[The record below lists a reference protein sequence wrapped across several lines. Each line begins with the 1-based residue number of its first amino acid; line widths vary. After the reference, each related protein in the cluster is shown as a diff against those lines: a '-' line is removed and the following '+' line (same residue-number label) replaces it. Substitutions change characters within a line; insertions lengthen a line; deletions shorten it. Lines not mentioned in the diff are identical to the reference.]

1 MHRLFYFLA
10 VMAFAALGAEESK
23 EKPNPLLSLDRLYGK
38 PEFSAKSYGVKWLE
52 AGQGYVRL
60 EKSKATK
67 EARDIVRVD
76 PATGK
81 REILVAA
88 KALIPEGKK
97 KPLAVSG
104 YTFTKDLAK
113 VLIYTNTRRVWRVH
127 SRGDYWVL
135 DRASGKLHQL
145 GGKEAPEAPEATLMF
160 AKFSP
165 ADSNRVAYVRD
176 KNVYVEDLAT
186 GRIEVLTKRSRDTV
200 INGTFDWVY
209 EEELGL
215 RDGFRWSPDGKRIAY
230 WQMDEEG
237 VKEMHMINNV
247 PGNYPQVVTFRYPKV
262 GETNARARVGVV
274 SADGGETTWVRVE
287 GDPRNHYIAR
297 MDWAD
302 NSKELLLQRLNRL
315 QNRNAVMIAD
325 AATGKARTVYTDRD
339 EAWIEVRFG
348 FTDWVEDQFT
358 YVSERAGWRQLYLV
372 SRAGEAKKL
381 TRGNF
386 DIIRMLKL
394 DAANGIA
401 YFTASPKNAT
411 ERYLYRINLDGTGL
425 KRLSPAKQR
434 GSHSYSISS
443 DAKWA
448 VHTFSSIHSPP
459 VTQLIKLSTHEPVRT
474 LEDNVALRK
483 KVAALAQ
490 PKREFFQINIGDG
503 VKVDAYAVLPP
514 NLDCSKKYPLFL
526 YVYGEPAGQTT
537 VNRWSGP
544 GGMWHW
550 MLAQQGYVVMSIDNR
565 GTTAPRGNA
574 WRKSIYR
581 QVGILA
587 SKDQAAAVRQVLKD
601 RPYLDADRVGV
612 WGWSGGGSMTLNAL
626 FRYPELYHAG
636 ISIAPVPNQLLYDT
650 IYQER
655 YMGLPDDNKEGY
667 KNGSPITFAKNLKGK
682 LQLIHGTA
690 DDNVHYQGMAKLV
703 DTLVAHNKPFE
714 MLAYPNRSHSIRE
727 GKGTTLHLR
736 TAMTEFLRRNL
747 PPGPR

>member
-145 GGKEAPEAPEATLMF
+145 GGKEAPEATLMF

-325 AATGKARTVYTDRD
+325 AATGEARTVYTDRD

-372 SRAGEAKKL
+372 SRAGEAKKV

-490 PKREFFQINIGDG
+490 PKREFFQIDIGDG

-636 ISIAPVPNQLLYDT
+636 ISIASVPNQLLYDT

>member
-38 PEFSAKSYGVKWLE
+38 PEFSVKSYGVKWLE

-145 GGKEAPEAPEATLMF
+145 GGKEASEATLMF

-165 ADSNRVAYVRD
+165 ADSNHVAYVRD

-262 GETNARARVGVV
+262 GEANARARVGVV

-372 SRAGEAKKL
+372 SRAGEAKKV

-490 PKREFFQINIGDG
+490 PKREFFQIDIGDG

-587 SKDQAAAVRQVLKD
+587 SKDQAAAVRQGLKD

>member
-145 GGKEAPEAPEATLMF
+145 GGKEAPEATLMF

-186 GRIEVLTKRSRDTV
+186 GRIEVLTKRFRDTV

-372 SRAGEAKKL
+372 SRAGEAKKV

-490 PKREFFQINIGDG
+490 PKREFFQIDIGDG

>member
-88 KALIPEGKK
+88 KALILEGEK

-135 DRASGKLHQL
+135 DRASGKLQQL
-145 GGKEAPEAPEATLMF
+145 GGKEAPEATLMF

-165 ADSNRVAYVRD
+165 TNSNRVAYVRD

-372 SRAGEAKKL
+372 SRAGEAKKV

-394 DAANGIA
+394 
-401 YFTASPKNAT
+401 SP
-411 ERYLYRINLDGTGL
+411 Y
-425 KRLSPAKQR
+425 
-434 GSHSYSISS
+434 
-443 DAKWA
+443 
-448 VHTFSSIHSPP
+448 
-459 VTQLIKLSTHEPVRT
+459 
-474 LEDNVALRK
+474 
-483 KVAALAQ
+483 
-490 PKREFFQINIGDG
+490 
-503 VKVDAYAVLPP
+503 
-514 NLDCSKKYPLFL
+514 
-526 YVYGEPAGQTT
+526 
-537 VNRWSGP
+537 
-544 GGMWHW
+544 
-550 MLAQQGYVVMSIDNR
+550 
-565 GTTAPRGNA
+565 
-574 WRKSIYR
+574 
-581 QVGILA
+581 
-587 SKDQAAAVRQVLKD
+587 
-601 RPYLDADRVGV
+601 
-612 WGWSGGGSMTLNAL
+612 
-626 FRYPELYHAG
+626 
-636 ISIAPVPNQLLYDT
+636 
-650 IYQER
+650 
-655 YMGLPDDNKEGY
+655 
-667 KNGSPITFAKNLKGK
+667 
-682 LQLIHGTA
+682 
-690 DDNVHYQGMAKLV
+690 
-703 DTLVAHNKPFE
+703 
-714 MLAYPNRSHSIRE
+714 
-727 GKGTTLHLR
+727 
-736 TAMTEFLRRNL
+736 
-747 PPGPR
+747 

>member
-1 MHRLFYFLA
+1 
-10 VMAFAALGAEESK
+10 MAFVALGVEESK
-23 EKPNPLLSLDRLYGK
+23 EKPNPLLSLERLYGK

-67 EARDIVRVD
+67 DARDIVRVD

-88 KALIPEGKK
+88 KALIPAGEK

-135 DRASGKLHQL
+135 DRASGKLRQL
-145 GGKEAPEAPEATLMF
+145 GGKEASEATLMF

-165 ADSNRVAYVRD
+165 TNSNRVAYVRD
-176 KNVYVEDLAT
+176 KNVYVEDLPT

-372 SRAGEAKKL
+372 SRAGEAKKV

-386 DIIRMLKL
+386 DIIRMLNL

-434 GSHSYSISS
+434 GSHSYSISL

-448 VHTFSSIHSPP
+448 VHTFSSIQSPP
-459 VTQLIKLSTHEPVRT
+459 VTQLIKLPAHEPVRT
-474 LEDNVALRK
+474 LEDNAALRA
-483 KVAALAQ
+483 KVKTLAE
-490 PKREFFQINIGDG
+490 PKREFFKIDIGDG
-503 VKVDAYAVLPP
+503 VQVDAYTVLPP
-514 NLDCSKKYPLFL
+514 KLDRSKKYPLFI

-601 RPYLDADRVGV
+601 RPYLDSDRVGV

-626 FRYPELYHAG
+626 FRYPDLYHAG

-747 PPGPR
+747 PPGPQ

>member
-1 MHRLFYFLA
+1 
-10 VMAFAALGAEESK
+10 
-23 EKPNPLLSLDRLYGK
+23 
-38 PEFSAKSYGVKWLE
+38 
-52 AGQGYVRL
+52 
-60 EKSKATK
+60 
-67 EARDIVRVD
+67 
-76 PATGK
+76 
-81 REILVAA
+81 
-88 KALIPEGKK
+88 
-97 KPLAVSG
+97 
-104 YTFTKDLAK
+104 
-113 VLIYTNTRRVWRVH
+113 
-127 SRGDYWVL
+127 
-135 DRASGKLHQL
+135 
-145 GGKEAPEAPEATLMF
+145 MF

-262 GETNARARVGVV
+262 GETNACARVGVV

-372 SRAGEAKKL
+372 SRAGEAKKV

-394 DAANGIA
+394 DAVNGIA

-434 GSHSYSISS
+434 GSHSYSISP

-448 VHTFSSIHSPP
+448 VHTFSSIQSPP
-459 VTQLIKLSTHEPVRT
+459 VTQLIKLPAHEPVRT
-474 LEDNVALRK
+474 LEDNAALRA
-483 KVAALAQ
+483 KVKTLAE
-490 PKREFFQINIGDG
+490 PKREFFKIDIGDG
-503 VKVDAYAVLPP
+503 VQVDAYAVLPP
-514 NLDCSKKYPLFL
+514 KLDRSKKYPLFI

-537 VNRWSGP
+537 VNRWPGP

-587 SKDQAAAVRQVLKD
+587 SKDQAAAVRQVLED

-626 FRYPELYHAG
+626 FRYPDLYHAG

-747 PPGPR
+747 PPGPQ

>member
-88 KALIPEGKK
+88 KALIPAGEK

-145 GGKEAPEAPEATLMF
+145 GGKEASEATLMF

-372 SRAGEAKKL
+372 SRAGEAKKV

-434 GSHSYSISS
+434 GSHSYSISP

-448 VHTFSSIHSPP
+448 VHTFSSIQSPP
-459 VTQLIKLSTHEPVRT
+459 VTQLIKLPAHEPVRT
-474 LEDNVALRK
+474 LEDNAALRA
-483 KVAALAQ
+483 KVKTLAE
-490 PKREFFQINIGDG
+490 PKREFFQIDIGDG

-601 RPYLDADRVGV
+601 RPYLDSDRVGV

-626 FRYPELYHAG
+626 FRYPDLYHAG

-747 PPGPR
+747 PPGPQ

>member
-145 GGKEAPEAPEATLMF
+145 GGKEAPEATLMF

-372 SRAGEAKKL
+372 SRAGEAKKV

-490 PKREFFQINIGDG
+490 PKREFFQIDIGDG

>member
-135 DRASGKLHQL
+135 DRTSGKLHQL
-145 GGKEAPEAPEATLMF
+145 GGKKASEATLMF

-176 KNVYVEDLAT
+176 KNVYVEDLAA

-372 SRAGEAKKL
+372 SRAGEAKKV

-490 PKREFFQINIGDG
+490 PKREFFQIDIGNG

>member
-23 EKPNPLLSLDRLYGK
+23 EKSNPLLSPDRLYGK

-60 EKSKATK
+60 EKSKGTK

-88 KALIPEGKK
+88 KALILEGEK

-145 GGKEAPEAPEATLMF
+145 GGKEASEATLMF

-325 AATGKARTVYTDRD
+325 AATGKAHTVYTDRD

-372 SRAGEAKKL
+372 SRAGEAKRVTWGK
-381 TRGNF
+381 F

-394 DAANGIA
+394 DAANGLA
-401 YFTASPKNAT
+401 YFIASPKNAT

-434 GSHSYSISS
+434 GSHSYSISP

-448 VHTFSSIHSPP
+448 VHTFSSIQSPP
-459 VTQLIKLSTHEPVRT
+459 VIQLIKLPAYEPVRT
-474 LEDNVALRK
+474 LEDNAALRT
-483 KVAALAQ
+483 KVKTLVE
-490 PKREFFQINIGDG
+490 PKREFFKIDIGDG
-503 VKVDAYAVLPP
+503 VQVDAYAVLPP
-514 NLDCSKKYPLFL
+514 KLDRSKKYPLFI

-601 RPYLDADRVGV
+601 RPYLDSDRVGV

-626 FRYPELYHAG
+626 FRYPDLYHAG

-747 PPGPR
+747 PPGPQ

>member
-145 GGKEAPEAPEATLMF
+145 GGKEAPEATLMF

-315 QNRNAVMIAD
+315 QNRNAVMIVD

-372 SRAGEAKKL
+372 SRAGEAKKV

-490 PKREFFQINIGDG
+490 PKREFFQIDIGDG

>member
-10 VMAFAALGAEESK
+10 VMAFVALGVEESK
-23 EKPNPLLSLDRLYGK
+23 EKPNPLLSLERLYGK

-67 EARDIVRVD
+67 DARDIVRVD

-88 KALIPEGKK
+88 KALIPAGEK

-113 VLIYTNTRRVWRVH
+113 VLIYTNPRRVWRVH

-135 DRASGKLHQL
+135 DRASGKLRQL
-145 GGKEAPEAPEATLMF
+145 GGKEASEATLMF

-165 ADSNRVAYVRD
+165 TNSNQVAYVRA

-372 SRAGEAKKL
+372 SRAGEAKKV

-386 DIIRMLKL
+386 DIIRMLNL

-434 GSHSYSISS
+434 GSHSYSISP

-448 VHTFSSIHSPP
+448 VHTFSSIQSPP
-459 VTQLIKLSTHEPVRT
+459 VTQLIKLPAHEPVRT
-474 LEDNVALRK
+474 LEDNAALRA
-483 KVAALAQ
+483 KVKTLAE
-490 PKREFFQINIGDG
+490 PKREFFKIDIGDG
-503 VKVDAYAVLPP
+503 VQVDAYTVLPP
-514 NLDCSKKYPLFL
+514 KLDRSKKYPLFI

-601 RPYLDADRVGV
+601 RPYLDSDRVGV

-626 FRYPELYHAG
+626 FRYPDLYHAG

-747 PPGPR
+747 PPGPQ

>member
-145 GGKEAPEAPEATLMF
+145 GGKEAPEATLMF

>member
-145 GGKEAPEAPEATLMF
+145 GGKEASEATLMF

-176 KNVYVEDLAT
+176 KNLYVEDLAT
-186 GRIEVLTKRSRDTV
+186 GRIEVLTKRFRDTV

-325 AATGKARTVYTDRD
+325 AATGEARTVYTDRD

-372 SRAGEAKKL
+372 SRAGEAKKV

-490 PKREFFQINIGDG
+490 PKREFFQIDIGDG

-636 ISIAPVPNQLLYDT
+636 ISIASVPNQLLYDT

>member
-23 EKPNPLLSLDRLYGK
+23 EKPNPLLSLERLYGK

-67 EARDIVRVD
+67 DARDIVRVD

-88 KALIPEGKK
+88 KALIPAGEK

-135 DRASGKLHQL
+135 DRASGKLDQL
-145 GGKEAPEAPEATLMF
+145 GGKEAPEATLMF

-274 SADGGETTWVRVE
+274 SADGGETTWVQVE

-325 AATGKARTVYTDRD
+325 AATGKAYTVYTDRD

-372 SRAGEAKKL
+372 SRAGEAKKV

-490 PKREFFQINIGDG
+490 PKREFFQIDIGDG

>member
-145 GGKEAPEAPEATLMF
+145 GGKEASEATLMF

-274 SADGGETTWVRVE
+274 SANGGETTWVRVE

-372 SRAGEAKKL
+372 SRAGEAKKV

-490 PKREFFQINIGDG
+490 PKREFFQIDIGDG

>member
-10 VMAFAALGAEESK
+10 VMAFVALGVEESK
-23 EKPNPLLSLDRLYGK
+23 EKPNPLLSLERLYGK

-67 EARDIVRVD
+67 DARDIVRVD

-88 KALIPEGKK
+88 KALIPAGEK

-135 DRASGKLHQL
+135 DRASGKLRQL
-145 GGKEAPEAPEATLMF
+145 GGKEASEATLMF

-165 ADSNRVAYVRD
+165 TNSNQVAYVRA

-315 QNRNAVMIAD
+315 QNCNAVMIAD

-372 SRAGEAKKL
+372 SRAGEAKKV

-386 DIIRMLKL
+386 DIIRMLNL

-434 GSHSYSISS
+434 GSHSYSISP

-448 VHTFSSIHSPP
+448 VHTFSSIQSPP
-459 VTQLIKLSTHEPVRT
+459 VTQLIKLPAHEPVRT
-474 LEDNVALRK
+474 LEDNAALRA
-483 KVAALAQ
+483 KVKTLAE
-490 PKREFFQINIGDG
+490 PKREFFKIDIGDG
-503 VKVDAYAVLPP
+503 VQVDAYTVLPP
-514 NLDCSKKYPLFL
+514 KLDRSKKYPLFI

-550 MLAQQGYVVMSIDNR
+550 MLAQQGYVVMSVDNR

-601 RPYLDADRVGV
+601 RPYLDSDRVGV

-626 FRYPELYHAG
+626 FRYPDLYHAG

-747 PPGPR
+747 PPGPQ

>member
-113 VLIYTNTRRVWRVH
+113 VLIYTNTRRIWRVH

-145 GGKEAPEAPEATLMF
+145 GGKEASEATLMF

-230 WQMDEEG
+230 WQLDEEG

-372 SRAGEAKKL
+372 SRAGEAKKV

-490 PKREFFQINIGDG
+490 PKREFFQIDIGDG

>member
-145 GGKEAPEAPEATLMF
+145 GGKEAPEATLMF

-372 SRAGEAKKL
+372 SRAGEAKKV

>member
-145 GGKEAPEAPEATLMF
+145 GGKEAPEATLMF

-262 GETNARARVGVV
+262 GETNASARVGVV

-372 SRAGEAKKL
+372 SRAGEAKKV

-490 PKREFFQINIGDG
+490 PKREFFQIDIGDG

>member
-10 VMAFAALGAEESK
+10 VMAFAALGAKESK
-23 EKPNPLLSLDRLYGK
+23 EKPNPLVSLDRLYGK

-145 GGKEAPEAPEATLMF
+145 GGKEAPEATLMF

-372 SRAGEAKKL
+372 SRAGEAKKV
-381 TRGNF
+381 TRGKF

-434 GSHSYSISS
+434 GSHSYSISY

-490 PKREFFQINIGDG
+490 PKREFFQIDIGDG

>member
-113 VLIYTNTRRVWRVH
+113 VLIYTNTRRIWRVH

-145 GGKEAPEAPEATLMF
+145 GGKEASEATLMF

-230 WQMDEEG
+230 WQLDEEG

-247 PGNYPQVVTFRYPKV
+247 PGNYPQVMTFRYPKV

-372 SRAGEAKKL
+372 SRAGEAKKV

-490 PKREFFQINIGDG
+490 PKREFFQIDIGDG

-587 SKDQAAAVRQVLKD
+587 SKDQAAAVRQVLRD

>member
-113 VLIYTNTRRVWRVH
+113 VLIYTNTRRIWRVH

-145 GGKEAPEAPEATLMF
+145 GGKEASEATLMF

-230 WQMDEEG
+230 WQMNEEG

-262 GETNARARVGVV
+262 GETNASARVGVV

-302 NSKELLLQRLNRL
+302 NSKELLLQQLNRL

-372 SRAGEAKKL
+372 SRAGEAKKV

-443 DAKWA
+443 GAKWA

-490 PKREFFQINIGDG
+490 PKREFFQIDIGDG

>member
-1 MHRLFYFLA
+1 M
-10 VMAFAALGAEESK
+10 
-23 EKPNPLLSLDRLYGK
+23 
-38 PEFSAKSYGVKWLE
+38 
-52 AGQGYVRL
+52 
-60 EKSKATK
+60 
-67 EARDIVRVD
+67 
-76 PATGK
+76 
-81 REILVAA
+81 
-88 KALIPEGKK
+88 
-97 KPLAVSG
+97 
-104 YTFTKDLAK
+104 
-113 VLIYTNTRRVWRVH
+113 
-127 SRGDYWVL
+127 
-135 DRASGKLHQL
+135 
-145 GGKEAPEAPEATLMF
+145 
-160 AKFSP
+160 
-165 ADSNRVAYVRD
+165 AYVRD
-176 KNVYVEDLAT
+176 KYVYVEDLAT

-274 SADGGETTWVRVE
+274 SADGGETTWVQVE

-339 EAWIEVRFG
+339 EAWIEVRCG

-372 SRAGEAKKL
+372 SSAGEAKKV
-381 TRGNF
+381 TRGKF

-434 GSHSYSISS
+434 GSHSYSISP

-448 VHTFSSIHSPP
+448 VHTFSSIQSPP
-459 VTQLIKLSTHEPVRT
+459 VTQLIKLPAHEPVRT
-474 LEDNVALRK
+474 LEDNAALRA
-483 KVAALAQ
+483 KVKTLAE
-490 PKREFFQINIGDG
+490 PKREFFKIDIGDG
-503 VKVDAYAVLPP
+503 VQVDAYAVLPP
-514 NLDCSKKYPLFL
+514 KLDRSKKYPLFI
-526 YVYGEPAGQTT
+526 YVYGAPAGQTT

-601 RPYLDADRVGV
+601 RPYLDSDRVGV

-626 FRYPELYHAG
+626 FRYPDLYHAG

-747 PPGPR
+747 PPGPQ

>member
-10 VMAFAALGAEESK
+10 VMAFAALGSEESK

-88 KALIPEGKK
+88 KMLIPAGKK
-97 KPLAVSG
+97 KPLAVNG

-145 GGKEAPEAPEATLMF
+145 GGKEASEATLMF

-372 SRAGEAKKL
+372 SRSGEAKEV
-381 TRGNF
+381 TRGKF

-394 DAANGIA
+394 DAANGLA
-401 YFTASPKNAT
+401 YFITSPKNAT
-411 ERYLYRINLDGTGL
+411 ERYLYRINLDGKGL

-434 GSHSYSISS
+434 GSHSYSISP

-448 VHTFSSIHSPP
+448 VHTFSSIQSPP
-459 VTQLIKLSTHEPVRT
+459 VTQLIKLPTHEQVRT
-474 LEDNVALRK
+474 LEDNAALRA
-483 KVAALAQ
+483 KVKTLAE
-490 PKREFFQINIGDG
+490 PKREFFKIDIGDG
-503 VKVDAYAVLPP
+503 VQVDAYAVLPP
-514 NLDCSKKYPLFL
+514 KLDRSKKYPLFI

-626 FRYPELYHAG
+626 FRFPDLYHAG

-747 PPGPR
+747 PPGPQ

>member
-1 MHRLFYFLA
+1 M
-10 VMAFAALGAEESK
+10 
-23 EKPNPLLSLDRLYGK
+23 
-38 PEFSAKSYGVKWLE
+38 
-52 AGQGYVRL
+52 
-60 EKSKATK
+60 
-67 EARDIVRVD
+67 
-76 PATGK
+76 
-81 REILVAA
+81 
-88 KALIPEGKK
+88 
-97 KPLAVSG
+97 
-104 YTFTKDLAK
+104 
-113 VLIYTNTRRVWRVH
+113 LIYTNTRRVWRVH

-135 DRASGKLHQL
+135 DRASGKLRQL
-145 GGKEAPEAPEATLMF
+145 GGKEASEATLMF

-186 GRIEVLTKRSRDTV
+186 SRIEVLTKRSRDTV

-372 SRAGEAKKL
+372 SRAGEAKKV

-434 GSHSYSISS
+434 GSHSYSISP

-448 VHTFSSIHSPP
+448 VHTFSSIQSPP
-459 VTQLIKLSTHEPVRT
+459 VTQLIKLPAHEPVRT
-474 LEDNVALRK
+474 LEDNAALRA
-483 KVAALAQ
+483 KVKTLAE
-490 PKREFFQINIGDG
+490 PKREFFKIDIGDG
-503 VKVDAYAVLPP
+503 VQVDAYTVLPP
-514 NLDCSKKYPLFL
+514 KLDRSKKYPLFI

-601 RPYLDADRVGV
+601 RPYLDSDRVGV

-626 FRYPELYHAG
+626 FRYPDLYHAG

-747 PPGPR
+747 PPGPQ

>member
-113 VLIYTNTRRVWRVH
+113 VLIYTNTRRIWRVH

-145 GGKEAPEAPEATLMF
+145 GGKEASEATLMF

-186 GRIEVLTKRSRDTV
+186 GRIEVLTKRFRDTV

-372 SRAGEAKKL
+372 SRAGEAKKV

-490 PKREFFQINIGDG
+490 PKREFFQIDIGDG

>member
-10 VMAFAALGAEESK
+10 VMAFAALGSEESK

-88 KALIPEGKK
+88 KVLIPAGKK

-145 GGKEAPEAPEATLMF
+145 GGKEASEATLMF

-372 SRAGEAKKL
+372 SRSGEAKEV
-381 TRGNF
+381 TRGKF

-394 DAANGIA
+394 DAANGLA
-401 YFTASPKNAT
+401 YFITSPKNAT
-411 ERYLYRINLDGTGL
+411 ERYLYRINLDGKGL

-434 GSHSYSISS
+434 GSHSYSISP

-448 VHTFSSIHSPP
+448 VHTFSSIQSPP
-459 VTQLIKLSTHEPVRT
+459 VTQLIKLPTHEQVRT
-474 LEDNVALRK
+474 LEDNAALRA
-483 KVAALAQ
+483 KVKTLAE
-490 PKREFFQINIGDG
+490 PKREFFKIDIGDG
-503 VKVDAYAVLPP
+503 VQVDAYAVLPP
-514 NLDCSKKYPLFL
+514 KLDRSKKYPLFI

-626 FRYPELYHAG
+626 FRFPDLYHAG

>member
-23 EKPNPLLSLDRLYGK
+23 EKSNPLLSLDRLYGK

-60 EKSKATK
+60 EKSKGTK

-88 KALIPEGKK
+88 KALILEGEK

-145 GGKEAPEAPEATLMF
+145 GGKEASEATLMF

-176 KNVYVEDLAT
+176 KNVHVEDFVT

-274 SADGGETTWVRVE
+274 SADGGETTWVQVE

-297 MDWAD
+297 MDWAE
-302 NSKELLLQRLNRL
+302 NSEELLLQRLNRL
-315 QNRNAVMIAD
+315 QNRNTVMIAD
-325 AATGKARTVYTDRD
+325 AATGKARTVYTDHD

-348 FTDWVEDQFT
+348 YTDWVDDQFT

-372 SRAGEAKKL
+372 SRAGEAKKV
-381 TRGNF
+381 TRGKF

-411 ERYLYRINLDGTGL
+411 ERYLYRITLNGKGL

-434 GSHSYSISS
+434 GSHSYSISP

-490 PKREFFQINIGDG
+490 PKREFFQIDIGDG

-514 NLDCSKKYPLFL
+514 NLNRSKKYPLFL

>member
-76 PATGK
+76 PATGN
-81 REILVAA
+81 REVLVAA
-88 KALIPEGKK
+88 KALIPEGEK

-135 DRASGKLHQL
+135 DRTSGKLHQL
-145 GGKEAPEAPEATLMF
+145 GGKEASEATLMF

-165 ADSNRVAYVRD
+165 TNSNRVAYVRD
-176 KNVYVEDLAT
+176 KNVYVEDLPT

-262 GETNARARVGVV
+262 GETNAHARVGVV
-274 SADGGETTWVRVE
+274 SADGGETTWVQME

-325 AATGKARTVYTDRD
+325 ATTGKAHTVYTDRD

-348 FTDWVEDQFT
+348 FTGWVEDQFT

-372 SRAGEAKKL
+372 SRAGEAKKV
-381 TRGNF
+381 TRGKF

-434 GSHSYSISS
+434 GSHNYSISS

-474 LEDNVALRK
+474 LEDNVTLRK
-483 KVAALAQ
+483 KLAALAQ
-490 PKREFFQINIGDG
+490 PKREFFQIDIGDG

-514 NLDCSKKYPLFL
+514 NLDRSKKYPLFL

-587 SKDQAAAVRQVLKD
+587 SKDQAVAVRQVLKD

-626 FRYPELYHAG
+626 FRYPDLYHAG